1 MMNVSEDQVPQLQAS
16 FEQRGLQIEEFYPVV
31 RGRFVAVNDER
42 VRTSV
47 AKNDE
52 DEEAQRDGLGREAN
66 LTWSL
71 RLQNENEI
79 VEGEW
84 LTEWQEGEP
93 FPVSVEQEAAGRMN
107 INMGDKLTFNIGSEV
122 VDVTVTS
129 IRRVNWQTLQPNFF
143 FVLHPN
149 VLEAFSPTFITSFN
163 IPKDMK
169 SQIPEIMAPFGTVTM
184 IDVDARIDQLREII
198 DQVSMAV
205 EFILVLVL
213 VAGALVLVAQVQA
226 SMDER
231 QQELAI
237 LRTLGAK
244 GSLIRA
250 SVVFEFIILGVVAG
264 FMAALSNEVTL
275 FFLQTQLFQM
285 KTSFHFE
292 YWVIAPLVG
301 AAVVG
306 ILGALSCWRLLSL
319 NTTTLLRKMV

>member
-1 MMNVSEDQVPQLQAS
+1 
-16 FEQRGLQIEEFYPVV
+16 
-31 RGRFVAVNDER
+31 
-42 VRTSV
+42 
-47 AKNDE
+47 
-52 DEEAQRDGLGREAN
+52 LGREAN
-66 LTWSL
+66 LTWGL
-71 RLQNENEI
+71 RLQSENEI
-79 VEGEW
+79 VAGKW

-93 FPVSVEQEAAGRMN
+93 FPVSVEEAAADRMN

-122 VDVTVTS
+122 VNVTVTS

-143 FVLHPN
+143 FVLHPQ
-149 VLEAFSPTFITSFN
+149 VLETFSPTFITSFN
-163 IPKDMK
+163 IPKNMK

-285 KTSFHFE
+285 ATSLHFE
-292 YWVIAPLVG
+292 YWLIAPLVG

-306 ILGALSCWRLLSL
+306 LLGALSCWRLLAL